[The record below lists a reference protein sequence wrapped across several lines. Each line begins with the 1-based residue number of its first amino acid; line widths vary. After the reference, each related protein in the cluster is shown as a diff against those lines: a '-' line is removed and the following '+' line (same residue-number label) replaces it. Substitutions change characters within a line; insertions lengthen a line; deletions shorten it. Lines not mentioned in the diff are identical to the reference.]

1 MEGYIY
7 KQLCCDPMK
16 EGKRER
22 KTDREREEGER
33 QGQREVGRRESEG
46 GRKGETETKDEWILN
61 Y

>member
-22 KTDREREEGER
+22 KTDREREGGER
-33 QGQREVGRRESEG
+33 QGQREGGESQREEG
-46 GRKGETETKDEWILN
+46 KERQRQRMNG